1 MIEVIDRV
9 PTYPGRVKLVP
20 VDGQE
25 NTYDMARADSPI
37 VEGTPINKALFDSY
51 LNTVTAALNVLDN
64 KIFELTQRVQIGK
77 LNDGTIFG
85 LYENGILVPYIK
97 LMNISFDQTRAL
109 ALRLDCVKMDT
120 LQDEGDANGYQ
131 NCKIDR
137 WLENEFVYTLDAATQ
152 SVLKT
157 VGVPSSSASQYEN
170 NYKLARKVFLLSAAE
185 YGHEV
190 IDWMPNNGG
199 ANTYFRGYPERTIAK
214 YNGSPVEYWTRSIS
228 YSERKASGITT
239 DGNYFIGNPMTDVKG
254 IRPAFMLPLDFEVI
268 VGIPSTANVNVTA
281 EVIG

>member
-1 MIEVIDRV
+1 MIEVIDRI

-25 NTYDMARADSPI
+25 NTYDMVRADSPI

-64 KIFELTQRVQIGK
+64 KIFELTQRVELGK

-85 LYENGILVPYIK
+85 LYENGVLVPYIK
-97 LMNISFDQTRAL
+97 LMYISFDQNRAL

-120 LQDEGDANGYQ
+120 MQDETDANGYQ
-131 NCKIDR
+131 NCKIDK
-137 WLENEFVYTLDAATQ
+137 WLENEFVSTLDAATQ

-157 VGVPSSSASQYEN
+157 VGVPSSSAAQYEN
-170 NYKLARKVFLLSAAE
+170 NYTLSRKVFLLSARE

-190 IDWMPNNGG
+190 IDWMPNNGA
-199 ANTYFRGYPERTIAK
+199 ANNYFKGYPDRIIAK
-214 YNGSPVEYWTRSIS
+214 YNGSPVEYWTRSVS
-228 YSERKASGITT
+228 YSERKASGIAT

-281 EVIG
+281 EVR